1 MLCFAC
7 IETTNGGLPSK
18 RALPRL
24 PEVTHHKNAMSLC
37 YAVLV
42 DGGFIKRKL
51 GNAANPMTAEAAE
64 VFISAVVSH
73 PALSDLRLH
82 RVYFYDAA
90 PLTDKVQKPL
100 GGPLI
105 DYSLEP
111 AAKRN
116 QTLHQQLPRLDNLAL
131 RMGEL
136 THNGWRIRPSKFKN
150 GAQQVEVGHDDLLPA
165 IQQKGVDMRIGL
177 DIAALT
183 LKKIAQVIVLVTG
196 DSDFVPAMKFAR
208 REGARLYL
216 VTMGHGVK
224 DAMLEHADLLL
235 DVPYQRPP
243 RVSAT

>member
-1 MLCFAC
+1 LAS

-24 PEVTHHKNAMSLC
+24 PEVTYYKNAMSLC
-37 YAVLV
+37 YAILV

-64 VFISAVVSH
+64 VFISAVINH
-73 PALSDLRLH
+73 PALSSLRLH

-90 PLTDKVQKPL
+90 PLTEKVQKPL
-100 GGPLI
+100 GGPLV
-105 DYSLEP
+105 DYALEP
-111 AAKRN
+111 TAKRN
-116 QTLHQQLPRLDNLAL
+116 QTLHQQLPRLDNFAL

-136 THNGWRIRPSKFKN
+136 THNGWQIRPAKLKN
-150 GAQQVEVGHDDLLPA
+150 GAERIEVEHDDLLPA

-216 VTMGHGVK
+216 VTIGHGVK
-224 DAMLEHADLLL
+224 GTMLEHADLLL
-235 DVPYQRPP
+235 DVPYQKPP
-243 RVSAT
+243 RGNTTA